1 MSRSLLALLATLS
14 IVACQGQPARLLD
27 DPDEILAAA
36 AASAVTATSVHIDL
50 TAEGTVALDP
60 LGTGAGAPFDLQGTT
75 AAADIDLQGG
85 KTRATFSAP
94 ALLGLAGEVIV
105 VDAIYLKTTLT
116 GAQFQVIPFAEQPE
130 APLKGVTDLLARTD
144 LDPAKGA
151 DAPCAGGTCYTLTI
165 RLDAEDLA
173 GPGGGVALPSG
184 LPIPIPDLAGAGVDL
199 TLLVEQTT
207 TRLSGITANLD
218 LGDTGELTLGGTFTR
233 WNEPVQIVPPPADQI
248 GLAG

>member
-1 MSRSLLALLATLS
+1 MRRSLLALVATLS

-36 AASAVTATSVHIDL
+36 AASAVAATSVHVDL
-50 TAEGTVALDP
+50 TAEGTVAIDP
-60 LGTGAGAPFDLQGTT
+60 LGTGAGAPFDLEDTT

-116 GAQFQVIPFAEQPE
+116 GARYQVIPLAEQPE

-144 LDPAKGA
+144 LDPTKGA
-151 DAPCAGGTCYTLTI
+151 DVPCAGGTCYALTT

-173 GPGGGVALPSG
+173 GIGGGALPSG
-184 LPIPIPDLAGAGVDL
+184 LPNPFPDLTGAGVDL

-207 TRLSGITANLD
+207 TRLSGITATLD
-218 LGDTGELTLGGTFTR
+218 LGDTGELTLQGTFTR
-233 WNEPVQIVPPPADQI
+233 WNEPVQIAPPPADQI